1 MRSSVVLLY
10 ARWLIQFC
18 LIATGFSAPC
28 NFDGLEVTATVSYTL
43 GTVTC
48 TLGSGTLITG
58 TYDEVSRKQPGHRP
72 PTYQTALMIKSDGGG
87 KTTLL
92 ITGSG
97 SKNSKIIR
105 DHGEPHGHNFY
116 LFFVE
121 AGAVLVLNSLT
132 VSGGQPLWDVEG
144 STKARNYKIGKS
156 ELPRLPRQPKSLNR
170 QFNVMRFHSLGH

>member
-1 MRSSVVLLY
+1 MGGVVRSSVVLLY

-28 NFDGLEVTATVSYTL
+28 NFDGLEVNATDNYTL

-58 TYDEVSRKQPGHRP
+58 TYNEVSRKQPGHRP

-87 KTTLL
+87 KTTTLL

-97 SKNSKIIR
+97 SKNTKIIR
-105 DHGEPHGHNFY
+105 DMENHMATTSTF
-116 LFFVE
+116 
-121 AGAVLVLNSLT
+121 SL
-132 VSGGQPLWDVEG
+132 L
-144 STKARNYKIGKS
+144 
-156 ELPRLPRQPKSLNR
+156 RQVQS
-170 QFNVMRFHSLGH
+170 SC